1 MIKTSQMLY
10 EELTEYSEPANKIMR
25 MVKEGTIIPIIQG
38 KYETE
43 INIPGY
49 YLAPVIYGPSYLSFD
64 FALAWHSLIP
74 EAVYTFTSATCM
86 KGRRKEFTNFYGTYT
101 YRDVPKGVFP
111 LEVNLITENGYSF
124 FVASAEKALCD
135 KLSTLPPCGN
145 RTELRQLIF
154 EDLRIDE
161 AAFRNLNFQ
170 TLADLSDMYRMT
182 NLKLLGRMVRSL
194 SK

>member
-10 EELTEYSEPANKIMR
+10 EELPEYSEPANKIMR

-43 INIPGY
+43 KNIPGY

-86 KGRRKEFTNFYGTYT
+86 KGRRKEFKNFYGTYT
-101 YRDVPKGVFP
+101 YRDVPKDVFP

-124 FVASAEKALCD
+124 FIASAEKALCD

-145 RTELRQLIF
+145 RTELRELIF

-182 NLKLLGRMVRSL
+182 NLKLLGKMIRSL

>member
-10 EELTEYSEPANKIMR
+10 EELADYSEPANKIMR
-25 MVKEGTIIPIIQG
+25 MVKEGTLIPIIQG
-38 KYETE
+38 KYETDK
-43 INIPGY
+43 NIYGH

-86 KGRRKEFTNFYGTYT
+86 KGRRKEFTNFYGTFT
-101 YRDVPKGVFP
+101 YRDVPKDVFP

-124 FVASAEKALCD
+124 FIASAEKALCD

-145 RTELRQLIF
+145 RTELRQLMF

-161 AAFRNLNFQ
+161 EAFRNLDFQ
-170 TLADLSDMYRMT
+170 TLANLSDMYRIT
-182 NLKLLGRMVRSL
+182 NLKLLGRMIRSL
-194 SK
+194 LK

>member
-25 MVKEGTIIPIIQG
+25 MVKEGTVIPIIQG

-43 INIPGY
+43 KNIPGY

-86 KGRRKEFTNFYGTYT
+86 KGRRKEFTNFFGTYT
-101 YRDVPKGVFP
+101 YRDVPKDVFP

-124 FVASAEKALCD
+124 FIASAEKALCD

-145 RTELRQLIF
+145 RTELRELMF

-182 NLKLLGRMVRSL
+182 NLKLLGRMIRSL

>member
-10 EELTEYSEPANKIMR
+10 EELSEYSEPANKIMR

-43 INIPGY
+43 KNIPGY

-101 YRDVPKGVFP
+101 YRDVPKDVFP

-124 FVASAEKALCD
+124 FIASAEKALCD

-145 RTELRQLIF
+145 RTELRELMF

-161 AAFRNLNFQ
+161 AAFRNLNYQ

-182 NLKLLGRMVRSL
+182 NLKLLGKMIRSL

>member
-43 INIPGY
+43 KNIPGY

-145 RTELRQLIF
+145 RTELRELMF